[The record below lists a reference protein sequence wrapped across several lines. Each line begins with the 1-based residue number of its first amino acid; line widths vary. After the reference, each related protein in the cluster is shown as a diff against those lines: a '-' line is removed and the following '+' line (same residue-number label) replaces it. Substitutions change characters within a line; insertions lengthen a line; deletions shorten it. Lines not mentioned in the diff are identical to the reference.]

1 MNENILIK
9 DIKRINKIAI
19 PILITYLTNIMFNLG
34 DQAIIGRT
42 SINGYTAISV
52 VSNLLYAITGTL
64 GIISLSL
71 NIIGSKKLGQNDFKG
86 YSNIFSTTIT
96 ISLGIGIVFE
106 IICVVFGKVI
116 LSKFYNMSGEVLQ
129 YGYIYLAISGLS
141 ILLNT
146 LMFIYSSYFKSIEKT
161 SILYKAS
168 IISSIVNIAIDYV
181 LVFGKLGFP
190 KLGVAG
196 AAIGS
201 VVGLLINTLI
211 YLIAFKKYSN
221 FKYSFMLKLDTIIM
235 ILRSYIP
242 LLGQD
247 LIESTA
253 FIFVITAIITKL
265 GTVSTGAYNLISVI
279 LSIIILPIYAYGN
292 AIITIVAKSTSEN
305 TIKFMSRIPLIAIA
319 IVFVITFP
327 FCMIMLI
334 KPSLTFGI
342 ITNEAL
348 LIKTA
353 MNSFFFGLLIQVPN
367 IVNHIYKY
375 SLNALEDS
383 KWVLFYHSIIGAF
396 SLILIYNFSI
406 NFTNGIFGIF
416 LGLGLNYILLA
427 TGFYIRYSYI
437 IKKDF
442 SSVKQNLPEV
452 KDL

>member
-1 MNENILIK
+1 MNENNLNK

-52 VSNLLYAITGTL
+52 ISNLLYAITGTL

-71 NIIGSKKLGQNDFKG
+71 NIIGAKKLGQNDLKG

-129 YGYIYLAISGLS
+129 YGYTYLTISGLS
-141 ILLNT
+141 LLLNT
-146 LMFIYSSYFKSIEKT
+146 FIFIYSSYFKSIEKT
-161 SILYKAS
+161 SILYNAS
-168 IISSIVNIAIDYV
+168 IIANIVNITIDYV

-201 VVGLLINTLI
+201 VVGIFINTLI
-211 YLIAFKKYSN
+211 YLITFKKYSN
-221 FKYSFMLKLDTIIM
+221 FKYSFMLKLDTILI

-247 LIESTA
+247 FIESTA
-253 FIFVITAIITKL
+253 FIFIITAIITKL
-265 GTVSTGAYNLISVI
+265 GTVSTGAYNLINII

-292 AIITIVAKSTSEN
+292 AMITIIAKSTSEN
-305 TIKFMSRIPLIAIA
+305 TIKFMFRIPLIAIA
-319 IVFVITFP
+319 IVFTITFP
-327 FCMIMLI
+327 FCMITLI
-334 KPSLTFGI
+334 KSSLTFSI

-353 MNSFFFGLLIQVPN
+353 MTSFFIGLIIQVPN

-383 KWVLFYHSIIGAF
+383 KWVLYYHSIIGAF
-396 SLILIYNFSI
+396 SLILIYHFSI
-406 NFTNGIFGIF
+406 TFANGIFGIF
-416 LGLGLNYILLA
+416 LGLGLNYTLLA
-427 TGFYIRYSYI
+427 IGFYIRYSYI
-437 IKKDF
+437 IKKNF
-442 SSVKQNLPEV
+442 SSVEQSLTEV
-452 KDL
+452 KDC